1 MFFKK
6 NLKNKIEARYIA
18 VLVSALALAIVM
30 AVMML
35 VPIKV
40 TSAYVETDAGVLEN
54 NFSLLTVPN
63 TINEE
68 FDNRVKK
75 NVTVTNNSGNA
86 RAYVRAA
93 VTANWVNGDGEI
105 YAEKPVE
112 GEDFEVTWTSE
123 GWVLGKDGY
132 YYYTSMLDPEEVTA
146 VLLTDCKLKDNVVPP
161 VGYNLRVDIM
171 AQTIQAEGDE
181 EATGKKPVILAWG
194 SEKGGSV
201 TDVDTD
207 DIHKALIINS
217 VEPYV
222 YYRAHMTGYSDIGSE
237 SNWNALGKVDQ
248 NYHWLEGV
256 QIQAVNDGVRIN
268 DVEYKV
274 LTKKVE
280 DMASAEVEWVPS
292 NDGWTGGN
300 GLAGTTGQ
308 VRPILGVIIR
318 LNPNGTL
325 AGKYGVEYSVL
336 LKTIKRYDNY
346 SCSGSEWTTEVRDGD
361 LAGVDNYN
369 ADANGNVKVIGAIKV
384 RLVKKN

>member
-18 VLVSALALAIVM
+18 VSVAALALAIVM

-35 VPIKV
+35 VPIKG

-63 TINEE
+63 TINETFE
-68 FDNRVKK
+68 DNVKK

-93 VTANWVNGDGEI
+93 VTANWVNGNGEV

-132 YYYTSMLDPEEVTA
+132 YYYTSMLDPAEVTA

-181 EATGKKPVILAWG
+181 EATGEKPVILAWG

-201 TDVDTD
+201 TGVDTANK
-207 DIHKALIINS
+207 HKALIINS
-217 VEPYV
+217 VEP
-222 YYRAHMTGYSDIGSE
+222 
-237 SNWNALGKVDQ
+237 
-248 NYHWLEGV
+248 
-256 QIQAVNDGVRIN
+256 
-268 DVEYKV
+268 
-274 LTKKVE
+274 
-280 DMASAEVEWVPS
+280 
-292 NDGWTGGN
+292 
-300 GLAGTTGQ
+300 
-308 VRPILGVIIR
+308 
-318 LNPNGTL
+318 
-325 AGKYGVEYSVL
+325 
-336 LKTIKRYDNY
+336 
-346 SCSGSEWTTEVRDGD
+346 
-361 LAGVDNYN
+361 
-369 ADANGNVKVIGAIKV
+369 
-384 RLVKKN
+384 